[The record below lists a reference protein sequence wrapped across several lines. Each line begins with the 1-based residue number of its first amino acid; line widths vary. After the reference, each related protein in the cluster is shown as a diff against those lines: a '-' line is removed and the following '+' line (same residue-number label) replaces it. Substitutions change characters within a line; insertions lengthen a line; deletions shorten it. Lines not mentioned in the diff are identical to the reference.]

1 MSGEFSTETLIAR
14 FEGISRRLD
23 LVEQQLARVSEKLGV
38 AYVTTASGVPPEVVE
53 LARAGK
59 KLDAITKY
67 RELTNANFNDARSV
81 VEGL

>member
-1 MSGEFSTETLIAR
+1 MSGEFSTETLLAR
-14 FEGISRRLD
+14 FTGSADGSII
-23 LVEQQLARVSEKLGV
+23 EQQLALVSEKLGLTP
-38 AYVTTASGVPPEVVE
+38 VTTATGVPPEVVE

-67 RELTNANFNDARSV
+67 RELTDATFNDARSV

>member
-1 MSGEFSTETLIAR
+1 MSGEFSTETLLAR
-14 FEGISRRLD
+14 FTGISRRLD
-23 LVEQQLARVSEKLGV
+23 LIEQLALVSEKLGLTP
-38 AYVTTASGVPPEVVE
+38 VTTATGVPPEVVE

-67 RELTNANFNDARSV
+67 RELTDATFNDARSV